1 MRSVI
6 SEYMPLLFGF
16 RKPRSEFTQSTPGPK
31 PRAEHERF
39 VCIGSGPMHAGSA
52 RELWGGFGRAWLCQ
66 VLGGVGRARA
76 LPSVRLLRRRL
87 YAVDSQIQSQFRF
100 DAPPISLIHVEYRK
114 IKFAP
119 NN

>member
-1 MRSVI
+1 MSRMLPSKSYLKSVI
-6 SEYMPLLFGF
+6 YSQPVNQYINESKKSH
-16 RKPRSEFTQSTPGPK
+16 RVT
-31 PRAEHERF
+31 
-39 VCIGSGPMHAGSA
+39 
-52 RELWGGFGRAWLCQ
+52 
-66 VLGGVGRARA
+66 

-100 DAPPISLIHVEYRK
+100 DAPPISLIDVEYHN